1 MRIGYDVRPFLKEE
15 TGVGVYFKNLLQ
27 YLSRIDRVNEYFL
40 FSSSW
45 KDRISHR
52 KIPTFEVG
60 HFRDFRI
67 PVKAINFL
75 WSKLSWPLLDTF
87 FRTELDLTHSPTPL
101 IVPTKGRTI
110 VTVYDLFFMDF
121 PELADRQARRDF
133 FRKAEAS
140 FRKADGI
147 ITISEFTKNELLEKF
162 TVEESKVRVVYL
174 GVDHKAWDDI
184 SAAGLE
190 KIRAKYELPAT
201 FLLFVGAIEP
211 RKNLLRLIQAFT
223 KIHKEYE
230 SISLVIVG
238 RRGQE
243 FKKLADEI
251 ERQSLQPWVK
261 MLGYVPESDLMSLY
275 HLASLLVFP
284 SLCEGFGLP
293 VLEAMTSGLPV
304 VASLSSAL
312 PEIAEDAALYFDPE
326 NPDEMAEKIL
336 QVLQNQNLCE
346 TLRDRGLE
354 RSSAFHWEKTAS
366 ETLNFYQEV
375 AGR

>member
-15 TGVGVYFKNLLQ
+15 TGVGVYFKNMIQLLP
-27 YLSRIDRVNEYFL
+27 RIDRVNQYYL

-45 KDRISHR
+45 KDRISCQ
-52 KIPTFEVG
+52 KIPSFEVV

-75 WSKLSWPLLDTF
+75 WSKLNWPLLDTF

-121 PELADRQARRDF
+121 PELADNQARRDF
-133 FRKAEAS
+133 FRKAETS

-147 ITISEFTKNELLEKF
+147 ITISKFTKNELLEKF

-174 GVDHKAWDDI
+174 GIDHGAWDDI
-184 SAAGLE
+184 SASGVE
-190 KIRAKYELPAT
+190 EIRAKYGLPST

-211 RKNLLRLIQAFT
+211 RKNLLRLIKALT
-223 KIHKEYE
+223 MIHKEYE
-230 SISLVIVG
+230 SISLVMVG

-243 FKKLADEI
+243 LKKLTDEI
-251 ERQSLQPWVK
+251 ERQSLQSWVK
-261 MLGYVPESDLMSLY
+261 MLGYVPESDLKYLY
-275 HLASLLVFP
+275 RLASLLVFP

-304 VASLSSAL
+304 VTSRSSAL
-312 PEIAEDAALYFDPE
+312 PEIAEHAALYFDPE
-326 NPDEMAEKIL
+326 NPAEMAEKIL
-336 QVLQNQNLCE
+336 QALQDKKLYEN
-346 TLRDRGLE
+346 LRDKGLK
-354 RSSAFHWEKTAS
+354 RANAFQWEKTAA
-366 ETLNFYQEV
+366 ETLNFYEEV